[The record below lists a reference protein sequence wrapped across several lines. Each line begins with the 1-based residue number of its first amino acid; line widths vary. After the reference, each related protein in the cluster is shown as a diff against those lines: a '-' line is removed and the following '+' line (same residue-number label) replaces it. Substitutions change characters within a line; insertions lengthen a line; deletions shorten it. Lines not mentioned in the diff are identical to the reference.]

1 MMNLKLASV
10 MAVIG
15 LIFTSRPWLNWLGTL
30 SPEAGLFLKYTLI
43 LFIILSLHVMDPTV
57 DKPRRQALGVFAIYV
72 AFMLIF
78 NYQSDWIEESGSSGV
93 EVQSPDGVVYHRAR
107 TTFGMKPETAR
118 IVSFVILPSLLVL
131 VGSKL
136 VKNGQKLKLE

>member
-1 MMNLKLASV
+1 
-10 MAVIG
+10 
-15 LIFTSRPWLNWLGTL
+15 
-30 SPEAGLFLKYTLI
+30 
-43 LFIILSLHVMDPTV
+43 MDPTV

-107 TTFGMKPETAR
+107 ATFGMKPETAR